1 MELIM
6 QSKPLND
13 KNFLLFASK
22 HYDNPQCE
30 SIDEFHEDLN
40 RIKYIKRLL
49 KKYKKVGVLRERLI
63 LNHIIILQN
72 IFGPHCC
79 CRILFFKI
87 EKELHS
93 ELKTFLV
100 YLNYLPSELPEVDV
114 DGIPLDSKI
123 ITTLRKIQNG
133 HG

>member
-6 QSKPLND
+6 DFKSLTD
-13 KNFLLFASK
+13 KNFLLFATQ

-30 SIDEFHEDLN
+30 SMDEFHEDLN

-49 KKYKKVGVLRERLI
+49 KKYKKTGVLRERLL

-72 IFGPHCC
+72 IFGPSCC
-79 CRILFFKI
+79 SRILFFKI
-87 EKELHS
+87 EPELHS

-100 YLNYLPSELPEVDV
+100 FLNYLPDTLPEVEV
-114 DGIPLDSKI
+114 DEIPLDNKI
-123 ITTLRKIQNG
+123 ITTLRKI
-133 HG
+133 